1 MNPLFFQR
9 CGVLLLSIL
18 CAAPAWADGT
28 ITHFSGEIAVQKKDG
43 TTLPGTAGMKVSE
56 GDVMITGANGYGRLE
71 MTDGGEMVLRPNSQ
85 LKVESYRFNPNKPA
99 DDSFVFSMLK
109 GGLRT
114 VTGLIGKRGNKDAY
128 ELKTQTATIGIRG
141 TQFDLRVCQGSC
153 GSLADGTY
161 LAVRFGAVQ
170 TSNAQGSLAVAAG
183 QVAYV
188 PSQRP
193 PVMLPRDPGIGF
205 TPPAVIPKM
214 DEKKKQQSAAAAAA
228 APAQAKPAASGSGQS
243 TTSNTQ
249 RSGQAASGSSSS
261 STASTSGGS
270 SSGSNT
276 GAQESGGSDS
286 GGKSGS
292 SSGSPASSG
301 TTTTSASTSSNASST
316 ASSSTAS
323 SASGNAATQSS
334 SAAPTADTSPAQ
346 QAPAQQAQVQQAP
359 AQTAPAA
366 PAADTAA
373 PAQQAPVQ
381 QAPAQ
386 TVVAAAPA
394 ALSTMPPILTPIP
407 QAAPGLDC
415 SVQ

>member
-1 MNPLFFQR
+1 MNRLFF
-9 CGVLLLSIL
+9 LLTIL

-28 ITHFSGEIAVQKKDG
+28 ITHFSGEVSVQKKDG
-43 TTLPGTAGMKVSE
+43 TIQPGTAGMKVGE

-85 LKVESYRFNPNKPA
+85 LKVERYRFNANKPA

-114 VTGLIGKRGNKDAY
+114 VTGLIGHRGNKDAY
-128 ELKTQTATIGIRG
+128 ELKTQTATFGIRG
-141 TQFDLRVCQGSC
+141 TQFDLRVCQASC

-188 PSQRP
+188 PAQRP

-205 TPPAVIPKM
+205 TPPAVIPKL
-214 DEKKKQQSAAAAAA
+214 DEKKKQQGAAAAAAA
-228 APAQAKPAASGSGQS
+228 APSQAKPAASAQAAPAA
-243 TTSNTQ
+243 Q
-249 RSGQAASGSSSS
+249 KSGQAAASTSTASSSSSTASAATSGPGAADSGGASSTSTSSNASGSSSS
-261 STASTSGGS
+261 STAGS
-270 SSGSNT
+270 AVP
-276 GAQESGGSDS
+276 AQAASAA
-286 GGKSGS
+286 
-292 SSGSPASSG
+292 PA
-301 TTTTSASTSSNASST
+301 AD
-316 ASSSTAS
+316 
-323 SASGNAATQSS
+323 S
-334 SAAPTADTSPAQ
+334 SAAAAPAQ
-346 QAPAQQAQVQQAP
+346 QAPAQQATTQG
-359 AQTAPAA
+359 AA
-366 PAADTAA
+366 PAADNASATT
-373 PAQQAPVQ
+373 PASTPTQ

-394 ALSTMPPILTPIP
+394 SALPTLSTPLP
-407 QAAPGLDC
+407 QAAGLDC